1 MAKVYDA
8 LRRAEEERRKLSD
21 AAAEPIARLEW
32 EPEVASEIE
41 PAPKAP
47 RVSLFRRLW
56 PKRSS
61 EEGVADFNKRRIS
74 LLQPDSYVAEQFR
87 ALRGRIDALETADRR
102 IRTLAVTSAVPGE
115 GKTTAS
121 INLALVTALSVG
133 RRVLLIDCDLRRP
146 RVHSAL
152 GLQPKA
158 GLAEVLNGD
167 VTFEEAV
174 MRTEG
179 ANLDVLAVRDR
190 PVNPSELLGSPGM
203 RDLIAAVAKRY
214 DRVILDTPAALGL
227 PDAKA
232 VGDQCD
238 GLVMVVRADKTRQ
251 EDVQSVLEI
260 LGRSRML
267 GVVLNGTS
275 VDQSRY
281 GYQS

>member
-21 AAAEPIARLEW
+21 PGAQPIGRLEW
-32 EPEVASEIE
+32 EPEA
-41 PAPKAP
+41 APETPLAVKAARAP
-47 RVSLFRRLW
+47 WFRRMW
-56 PKRSS
+56 PKRIT
-61 EEGVADFNKRRIS
+61 EEAAGDVNKRRIAQ
-74 LLQPDSYVAEQFR
+74 LQPDSYVAEQFR

-102 IRTLAVTSAVPGE
+102 IRTIALTSALPGE

-152 GLQPKA
+152 GLRPKV
-158 GLAEVLNGD
+158 GLAELLCGD
-167 VTFEEAV
+167 ATFDEAV
-174 MRTEG
+174 VRAEG

-260 LGRSRML
+260 LGRNRVL
-267 GVVLNGTS
+267 GVVLNGTT